1 MKKTY
6 CKPTTEV
13 ISIETSKILCG
24 SGDRGIWDYDDA
36 FSQVPK
42 TGIPSLNELA

>member
-1 MKKTY
+1 MKKIY
-6 CKPTTEV
+6 CKPSTEV
-13 ISIETSKILCG
+13 INIETSKILCG

-42 TGIPSLNELA
+42 KNISGLNELT